1 MVLKPETLTLAI
13 RSAVVNSMR
22 MSPSEFDQWPNKRVT
37 LLGMSGVGKTRLAS
51 ILRNNNWFHYSVDYR
66 IGTRYLDE
74 PILDNIKTQA
84 MQVPFL
90 RTLLMSD
97 SIYISNNVT
106 FENLDPLSTFLGKL
120 GNPDLGGL
128 PLDEFQRRQALHLEA
143 ELNAMHDVQSFID
156 KADKIYG
163 YPHFLNDVSGSMCE
177 LDDPAL
183 FGAVAENTVMIYI
196 EASKEDEEF
205 LIERAQRS
213 PKPLYYRE
221 DFLNKHLAKY
231 KQEKALA
238 YVADIDPD
246 DFVRWVFPHLFY
258 ARLPRYQ
265 AIAKEYGYS
274 VPARDAFQVET
285 VDDFNELIRTA
296 VK

>member
-1 MVLKPETLTLAI
+1 
-13 RSAVVNSMR
+13 MR
-22 MSPSEFDQWPNKRVT
+22 LSPSEFRDWPNKRIT

-90 RTLLMSD
+90 RTLLMRD

-128 PLDEFQRRQALHLEA
+128 PLDEFQRRQALHLDA
-143 ELNAMHDVQSFID
+143 ELKAMRDVKSFIQ
-156 KADKIYG
+156 KADAIYG
-163 YPHFLNDVSGSMCE
+163 YPHFLNDVSGSLCE
-177 LDDPAL
+177 LDDANL
-183 FGAVAENTVMIYI
+183 IKSVADETLMIYI
-196 EASKEDEEF
+196 EANAADEKF
-205 LIERAQRS
+205 LIDRAQQS
-213 PKPLYYRE
+213 PKPLYYRKA
-221 DFLNKHLAKY
+221 FLSEHLDKY
-231 KQEKALA
+231 KKEKGINF
-238 YVADIDPD
+238 VADIDPD

-265 AIAKEYGYS
+265 AIANEYGYS
-274 VPARDAFQVET
+274 VPAREAMQVET
-285 VDDFNELIRTA
+285 VEDFNELIISA
-296 VK
+296 LK

>member
-1 MVLKPETLTLAI
+1 
-13 RSAVVNSMR
+13 MR
-22 MSPSEFDQWPNKRVT
+22 LSKSEFREMPNKRVT

-120 GNPDLGGL
+120 GNPELGGL
-128 PLDEFQRRQALHLEA
+128 PLDEFQRRQALHLNA
-143 ELNAMHDVQSFID
+143 EIAAMRDVESFIN
-156 KADKIYG
+156 KAESIYG
-163 YPHFLNDVSGSMCE
+163 YPNFLNDVSGSLCE
-177 LDDPAL
+177 LEDPDV
-183 FGAVAENTVMIYI
+183 FKSVADKTVMIYI
-196 EASKEDEEF
+196 EASEDDQKF
-205 LIERAQRS
+205 LIERAQQS

-221 DFLNKHLAKY
+221 EFLNVHLARY
-231 KQEKALA
+231 KKTKNIT

-246 DFVRWVFPHLFY
+246 DFVRWIFPFLFH
-258 ARLPRYQ
+258 ARIPRYA

-274 VPARDAFQVET
+274 VSARDAFQVESAE
-285 VDDFNELIRTA
+285 DFLDLVSGA
-296 VK
+296 LK

>member
-1 MVLKPETLTLAI
+1 
-13 RSAVVNSMR
+13 MR
-22 MSPSEFDQWPNKRVT
+22 LSKSEFRETANKRVT

-51 ILRNNNWFHYSVDYR
+51 ILRNDNWFHYSVDYR

-74 PILDNIKTQA
+74 SILDNIKTQA

-128 PLDEFQRRQALHLEA
+128 PLDEFQRRQALHLQA
-143 ELNAMHDVQSFID
+143 ELSAMRDVGTFIN
-156 KADKIYG
+156 KAESIYG
-163 YPHFLNDVSGSMCE
+163 YSNFLNDVSGSLCE
-177 LDDPAL
+177 IDDSEI
-183 FGAVAENTVMIYI
+183 FKSVADKTLMIYI
-196 EASKEDEEF
+196 EASKDDQKF
-205 LIERAQRS
+205 LIDRAQTS

-221 DFLNKHLAKY
+221 DFLNVHLARY
-231 KQEKALA
+231 KKTMNIT

-246 DFVRWVFPHLFY
+246 DFVRWVFPYLFH
-258 ARLPRYQ
+258 ARLPRYE

-274 VPARDAFQVET
+274 VSARDAFQVET
-285 VDDFNELIRTA
+285 TEDFLDLISGALT
-296 VK
+296 